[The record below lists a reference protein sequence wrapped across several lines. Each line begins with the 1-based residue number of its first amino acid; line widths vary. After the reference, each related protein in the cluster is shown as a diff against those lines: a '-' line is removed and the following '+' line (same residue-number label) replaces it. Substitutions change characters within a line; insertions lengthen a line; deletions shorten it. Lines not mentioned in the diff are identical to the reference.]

1 MDKLCECGCGLVVKP
16 GNKRINGH
24 GSKGI
29 KRSEKIKSN
38 MRKSWT
44 VDRKKELQGKEQV
57 MKNKYEKIF
66 TQEEEDDAEINY
78 PYELKKANIVI
89 SNLIEQRNIA
99 LDKLAM
105 IRAEAIMLN
114 DELMELK
121 EKYKETETEEEKEEE
136 IEPNAEEQTIYCIE
150 LYQSRLTDATRMS

>member
-1 MDKLCECGCGLVVKP
+1 
-16 GNKRINGH
+16 
-24 GSKGI
+24 
-29 KRSEKIKSN
+29 
-38 MRKSWT
+38 
-44 VDRKKELQGKEQV
+44 

-66 TQEEEDDAEINY
+66 TKEDEDGAEINY

-121 EKYKETETEEEKEEE
+121 EKENEKEEPEEEKEEE
-136 IEPNAEEQTIYCIE
+136 NEPNAEE
-150 LYQSRLTDATRMS
+150 

>member
-1 MDKLCECGCGLVVKP
+1 
-16 GNKRINGH
+16 
-24 GSKGI
+24 
-29 KRSEKIKSN
+29 
-38 MRKSWT
+38 
-44 VDRKKELQGKEQV
+44 

-66 TQEEEDDAEINY
+66 TKEEEDGKEINY

-114 DELMELK
+114 DELIELK
-121 EKYKETETEEEKEEE
+121 KEEIEKEEPEEEKEEE
-136 IEPNAEEQTIYCIE
+136 NEPNAEE
-150 LYQSRLTDATRMS
+150 

>member
-1 MDKLCECGCGLVVKP
+1 MARPSDQGLLSETGCVK
-16 GNKRINGH
+16 
-24 GSKGI
+24 
-29 KRSEKIKSN
+29 E
-38 MRKSWT
+38 
-44 VDRKKELQGKEQV
+44 KEQV

-66 TQEEEDDAEINY
+66 TKEEEDDEEINY

-114 DELMELK
+114 DELVELK
-121 EKYKETETEEEKEEE
+121 EKEIEKEEPEEEKEEE
-136 IEPNAEEQTIYCIE
+136 IEPNAEEQTIYYIE

>member
-1 MDKLCECGCGLVVKP
+1 
-16 GNKRINGH
+16 
-24 GSKGI
+24 
-29 KRSEKIKSN
+29 
-38 MRKSWT
+38 
-44 VDRKKELQGKEQV
+44 

-66 TQEEEDDAEINY
+66 TKEDEDGAEINY

-121 EKYKETETEEEKEEE
+121 EKENEKEEPGEEKEEE
-136 IEPNAEEQTIYCIE
+136 IEPNAEE
-150 LYQSRLTDATRMS
+150 

>member
-1 MDKLCECGCGLVVKP
+1 
-16 GNKRINGH
+16 
-24 GSKGI
+24 
-29 KRSEKIKSN
+29 
-38 MRKSWT
+38 
-44 VDRKKELQGKEQV
+44 

-66 TQEEEDDAEINY
+66 TQEEEDDPEINY

-105 IRAEAIMLN
+105 IRAEAIMLH

-121 EKYKETETEEEKEEE
+121 EKEIVKEEPVEEKQEES
-136 IEPNAEEQTIYCIE
+136 EPNAEE
-150 LYQSRLTDATRMS
+150 

>member
-1 MDKLCECGCGLVVKP
+1 MAEPSNQGLHFWMCK
-16 GNKRINGH
+16 
-24 GSKGI
+24 
-29 KRSEKIKSN
+29 
-38 MRKSWT
+38 
-44 VDRKKELQGKEQV
+44 GKEQV

-66 TQEEEDDAEINY
+66 TKEEEDDEEINY

-114 DELMELK
+114 DELV
-121 EKYKETETEEEKEEE
+121 
-136 IEPNAEEQTIYCIE
+136 
-150 LYQSRLTDATRMS
+150 

>member
-1 MDKLCECGCGLVVKP
+1 
-16 GNKRINGH
+16 
-24 GSKGI
+24 
-29 KRSEKIKSN
+29 
-38 MRKSWT
+38 
-44 VDRKKELQGKEQV
+44 

-66 TQEEEDDAEINY
+66 TKEEADAEINY

-114 DELMELK
+114 DELIELK
-121 EKYKETETEEEKEEE
+121 EKENEKEELEEEKEEE
-136 IEPNAEEQTIYCIE
+136 SEPNAEE
-150 LYQSRLTDATRMS
+150 

>member
-1 MDKLCECGCGLVVKP
+1 
-16 GNKRINGH
+16 
-24 GSKGI
+24 
-29 KRSEKIKSN
+29 
-38 MRKSWT
+38 
-44 VDRKKELQGKEQV
+44 

-66 TQEEEDDAEINY
+66 TKEDEDDAEINY

-121 EKYKETETEEEKEEE
+121 EKEKEEPEEEKEEE
-136 IEPNAEEQTIYCIE
+136 NEPNAEE
-150 LYQSRLTDATRMS
+150 

>member
-1 MDKLCECGCGLVVKP
+1 MGLKP
-16 GNKRINGH
+16 GPKFKKLLGKVQDAVDANPNLTKQQAM
-24 GSKGI
+24 GI
-29 KRSEKIKSN
+29 I
-38 MRKSWT
+38 
-44 VDRKKELQGKEQV
+44 KKELQGKEQV

-114 DELMELK
+114 DELIELK
-121 EKYKETETEEEKEEE
+121 KEEIEKEEPEEEKEEE
-136 IEPNAEEQTIYCIE
+136 SEPNAEEQTIYCIE

>member
-1 MDKLCECGCGLVVKP
+1 
-16 GNKRINGH
+16 
-24 GSKGI
+24 
-29 KRSEKIKSN
+29 
-38 MRKSWT
+38 
-44 VDRKKELQGKEQV
+44 

-121 EKYKETETEEEKEEE
+121 EKEKENEKEELEEEKEEE
-136 IEPNAEEQTIYCIE
+136 SEPNAEE
-150 LYQSRLTDATRMS
+150 

>member
-1 MDKLCECGCGLVVKP
+1 
-16 GNKRINGH
+16 
-24 GSKGI
+24 
-29 KRSEKIKSN
+29 
-38 MRKSWT
+38 
-44 VDRKKELQGKEQV
+44 

-66 TQEEEDDAEINY
+66 TQEEDDDMEINY

-121 EKYKETETEEEKEEE
+121 KEEIEEEEPEEEKDEENE
-136 IEPNAEEQTIYCIE
+136 LNAEE
-150 LYQSRLTDATRMS
+150 

>member
-1 MDKLCECGCGLVVKP
+1 
-16 GNKRINGH
+16 
-24 GSKGI
+24 
-29 KRSEKIKSN
+29 
-38 MRKSWT
+38 
-44 VDRKKELQGKEQV
+44 

-66 TQEEEDDAEINY
+66 TKEEEDDEEINY

-114 DELMELK
+114 DELVELK
-121 EKYKETETEEEKEEE
+121 EKEIEKEEPEEEKEEE
-136 IEPNAEEQTIYCIE
+136 IEPNAEE
-150 LYQSRLTDATRMS
+150 

>member
-1 MDKLCECGCGLVVKP
+1 
-16 GNKRINGH
+16 
-24 GSKGI
+24 
-29 KRSEKIKSN
+29 
-38 MRKSWT
+38 
-44 VDRKKELQGKEQV
+44 

-66 TQEEEDDAEINY
+66 TKEEEDDEEINY

-121 EKYKETETEEEKEEE
+121 KEEIEKEEPEEEKDEENE
-136 IEPNAEEQTIYCIE
+136 LNAEE
-150 LYQSRLTDATRMS
+150 

>member
-1 MDKLCECGCGLVVKP
+1 
-16 GNKRINGH
+16 
-24 GSKGI
+24 
-29 KRSEKIKSN
+29 
-38 MRKSWT
+38 
-44 VDRKKELQGKEQV
+44 

-66 TQEEEDDAEINY
+66 TKEDEDGAEINY

-121 EKYKETETEEEKEEE
+121 EKYKETETEEEIKKENEEE
-136 IEPNAEEQTIYCIE
+136 EPNAEE
-150 LYQSRLTDATRMS
+150 

>member
-1 MDKLCECGCGLVVKP
+1 
-16 GNKRINGH
+16 
-24 GSKGI
+24 
-29 KRSEKIKSN
+29 
-38 MRKSWT
+38 
-44 VDRKKELQGKEQV
+44 

-66 TQEEEDDAEINY
+66 TKEDEDDAEINY

-136 IEPNAEEQTIYCIE
+136 IEPNAEE
-150 LYQSRLTDATRMS
+150 

>member
-1 MDKLCECGCGLVVKP
+1 
-16 GNKRINGH
+16 
-24 GSKGI
+24 
-29 KRSEKIKSN
+29 
-38 MRKSWT
+38 
-44 VDRKKELQGKEQV
+44 

-66 TQEEEDDAEINY
+66 TQEEDDDMEINY

-121 EKYKETETEEEKEEE
+121 EKENEKEELEEEKEEE
-136 IEPNAEEQTIYCIE
+136 NELNAEE
-150 LYQSRLTDATRMS
+150 

>member
-1 MDKLCECGCGLVVKP
+1 
-16 GNKRINGH
+16 
-24 GSKGI
+24 
-29 KRSEKIKSN
+29 
-38 MRKSWT
+38 
-44 VDRKKELQGKEQV
+44 

-66 TQEEEDDAEINY
+66 TKEDEDGAEINY

-114 DELMELK
+114 DELIELK
-121 EKYKETETEEEKEEE
+121 KEKTEKEEPEEEKEEE
-136 IEPNAEEQTIYCIE
+136 SEPNAEE
-150 LYQSRLTDATRMS
+150 

>member
-1 MDKLCECGCGLVVKP
+1 
-16 GNKRINGH
+16 
-24 GSKGI
+24 
-29 KRSEKIKSN
+29 
-38 MRKSWT
+38 
-44 VDRKKELQGKEQV
+44 

-66 TQEEEDDAEINY
+66 TQEENDDVEINY

-114 DELMELK
+114 DELIELK
-121 EKYKETETEEEKEEE
+121 EKEIEEEEPEEEKEEE
-136 IEPNAEEQTIYCIE
+136 SEPNAEE
-150 LYQSRLTDATRMS
+150 

>member
-1 MDKLCECGCGLVVKP
+1 
-16 GNKRINGH
+16 
-24 GSKGI
+24 
-29 KRSEKIKSN
+29 
-38 MRKSWT
+38 
-44 VDRKKELQGKEQV
+44 

-66 TQEEEDDAEINY
+66 TKEDEDGAEINY

-121 EKYKETETEEEKEEE
+121 KEENEKEELEEEKEEE
-136 IEPNAEEQTIYCIE
+136 NELNAEE
-150 LYQSRLTDATRMS
+150 

>member
-1 MDKLCECGCGLVVKP
+1 
-16 GNKRINGH
+16 
-24 GSKGI
+24 
-29 KRSEKIKSN
+29 
-38 MRKSWT
+38 
-44 VDRKKELQGKEQV
+44 

-66 TQEEEDDAEINY
+66 TKEDEDGAEINY

-121 EKYKETETEEEKEEE
+121 ENEKEEKKKKKE
-136 IEPNAEEQTIYCIE
+136 EESEPNAEE
-150 LYQSRLTDATRMS
+150 